1 MAYMANIKTL
11 SVFSVN
17 DFLDRKILDYCLS
30 ALVLLLNG
38 KNSWQTHC
46 MEFCRGQIRERN
58 VIRLGRTGIGRDRAY
73 FSSFVLRSVTVSSRI
88 SLSFNL
94 VSRLILHR
102 LQGPGGRTTGL
113 KHLLKTSSMSI
124 FAFTPRE
131 QIFCNPNRR
140 HRCHWLQLAITL
152 FPVDWFPSSAI
163 HCNRS
168 TSVPIYCHLS
178 FYIVTIAFTFNK
190 LPYNQYNYYVIGTCW
205 YTDISTIISE
215 DLLIPSPQS
224 SPNL

>member
-1 MAYMANIKTL
+1 MSYISLCNQRYYHKRSKQVQQKNTEWDMIYLCFQLRRFFIHKYFMAYMANIKTL

-17 DFLDRKILDYCLS
+17 DFLDRKILDKCLI

-58 VIRLGRTGIGRDRAY
+58 VIRLGRAGIGRDRAY

-102 LQGPGGRTTGL
+102 LQGPGGHTQL
-113 KHLLKTSSMSI
+113 DWNICWKHL
-124 FAFTPRE
+124 
-131 QIFCNPNRR
+131 QC
-140 HRCHWLQLAITL
+140 L
-152 FPVDWFPSSAI
+152 FLLSPQENKCSAI
-163 HCNRS
+163 QIVFIDVVDCN
-168 TSVPIYCHLS
+168 
-178 FYIVTIAFTFNK
+178 
-190 LPYNQYNYYVIGTCW
+190 
-205 YTDISTIISE
+205 
-215 DLLIPSPQS
+215 
-224 SPNL
+224 

>member
-1 MAYMANIKTL
+1 MTDPL
-11 SVFSVN
+11 HG
-17 DFLDRKILDYCLS
+17 IL
-30 ALVLLLNG
+30 
-38 KNSWQTHC
+38 Q
-46 MEFCRGQIRERN
+46 GQIRERN

-102 LQGPGGRTTGL
+102 LQGPGGHTQHNWTETFAENIFNVYFCFHPKRTNIL
-113 KHLLKTSSMSI
+113 QSKSSSSMSLI
-124 FAFTPRE
+124 ATSNHPFS
-131 QIFCNPNRR
+131 CG
-140 HRCHWLQLAITL
+140 L
-152 FPVDWFPSSAI
+152 VPSSAI

-190 LPYNQYNYYVIGTCW
+190 LSYNQYNYYVI
-205 YTDISTIISE
+205 
-215 DLLIPSPQS
+215 
-224 SPNL
+224 

>member
-1 MAYMANIKTL
+1 MSYISLCNQRYYHKPSKQVQQKNTEWDMIYLCFQLRHFFIHKYFMAYMANIKTL

-17 DFLDRKILDYCLS
+17 DFLDRKILDKCLI

-58 VIRLGRTGIGRDRAY
+58 VIRLGRAGIGRDRAY

-102 LQGPGGRTTGL
+102 LQGPGGHTQLGWNICW
-113 KHLLKTSSMSI
+113 KHL
-124 FAFTPRE
+124 
-131 QIFCNPNRR
+131 QC
-140 HRCHWLQLAITL
+140 L
-152 FPVDWFPSSAI
+152 FLLSPQENKCSAI
-163 HCNRS
+163 QIVFIDVVDCN
-168 TSVPIYCHLS
+168 
-178 FYIVTIAFTFNK
+178 
-190 LPYNQYNYYVIGTCW
+190 
-205 YTDISTIISE
+205 
-215 DLLIPSPQS
+215 
-224 SPNL
+224 

>member
-1 MAYMANIKTL
+1 MSYISLCNQRYYYKRSKQVQQKNTEWDMIYLCFQLRHFFIHKYFMAYMANIKTL

-17 DFLDRKILDYCLS
+17 DFLDRKILDKCLIAS
-30 ALVLLLNG
+30 VLLLNG

-102 LQGPGGRTTGL
+102 LQGPGGHTQL
-113 KHLLKTSSMSI
+113 DWNICWKHL
-124 FAFTPRE
+124 
-131 QIFCNPNRR
+131 QC
-140 HRCHWLQLAITL
+140 L
-152 FPVDWFPSSAI
+152 FLLSPQENKCSAI
-163 HCNRS
+163 QIVFIDVVDCN
-168 TSVPIYCHLS
+168 
-178 FYIVTIAFTFNK
+178 
-190 LPYNQYNYYVIGTCW
+190 
-205 YTDISTIISE
+205 
-215 DLLIPSPQS
+215 
-224 SPNL
+224 